1 MLSDNCAQI
10 ADTADQDGDKSR
22 TYDYARVEYAAL
34 DLIVYLGSVDLT
46 HRLAS

>member
-1 MLSDNCAQI
+1 MLCCVCCAQI

-34 DLIVYLGSVDLT
+34 DLIVYLGRVALPLSVN
-46 HRLAS
+46 